1 MSSIL
6 KVDQLQDSGGNSIIS
21 SNGSG
26 TFTPGSLNIANAQIA
41 TAAAI
46 ATSKLG
52 TGAVAQMQF
61 AKRTSDFSTTSNSYV
76 DVSNLT
82 FTLTP
87 TSTSSK
93 ILVFA
98 FGRSGSAAGS
108 NEIRWRILRDS
119 TTVNAGRDMYSVS
132 GGGIY
137 SASIFCLGVD
147 QPSSTSS
154 LTYKLQGLSENN
166 SDAARIV
173 IANTSE
179 VNQHAYLVGIEIK

>member
-6 KVDQLQDSGGNSIIS
+6 KVDQLQDSGGNAIITS
-21 SNGSG
+21 DGSG

-98 FGRSGSAAGS
+98 FGRSGSAAGN

-132 GGGIY
+132 GGGMY

-147 QPSSTSS
+147 QPNSTSS
-154 LTYKLQGLSENN
+154 LTYKLQGLSENG

-173 IANTSE
+173 IAGTSE
-179 VNQHAYLVGIEIK
+179 VNQHGYFVGIEIK